1 MPKSFEDSF
10 IKVAGLIGGPEYM
23 IVAKALSTAENS
35 TDEEIA
41 ELTELKINIV
51 RKSLYDLF
59 GRSLITGTRVRDL
72 KRGWFV
78 YRWKAQHDQVEPFV
92 ERQKKK
98 AATRLKQR
106 LNYELVNEFYH
117 CGNPTCIKYTF
128 DSAVQVAFKCQVC
141 NLTLNLYDN
150 SDLKKALDFKFKEI
164 TTEDDTD

>member
-10 IKVAGLIGGPEYM
+10 IKVAGLIGGPDY
-23 IVAKALSTAENS
+23 IQVAKALSAAENS

-41 ELTELKINIV
+41 ELTQLKINIV

-92 ERQKKK
+92 ERQKNK
-98 AATRLKQR
+98 ALLRLKQR
-106 LNYELVNEFYH
+106 LNYESVNEFYH
-117 CGNPTCIKYTF
+117 CGNLNCIKYTF
-128 DSAVQVAFKCQVC
+128 DSAVQVGFKCQVC
-141 NLTLNLYDN
+141 NLTLNLYN
-150 SDLKKALDFKFKEI
+150 NTELKKALDAKIHEI
-164 TTEDDTD
+164 STEDNVD